1 MYICNNN
8 NTEMPSMHVLLYS
21 CTVCTRMIR
30 ACASM
35 WNIGWTEK
43 ELYFGLLEGLSSLS
57 TAFLRLLVRPTILHL
72 LRAWD
77 ANSDSVTDN
86 DLVEAFRRG

>member
-1 MYICNNN
+1 
-8 NTEMPSMHVLLYS
+8 
-21 CTVCTRMIR
+21 
-30 ACASM
+30 M